1 MRGGVLVFPHL
12 SDVLSL
18 FLKAPQL
25 KTAPTGCFTGLTEE
39 KAQQMLRIAG
49 AILRRKA
56 LSYLVCSLIHSRAL
70 TKASIHGVTSSC
82 DRDSP
87 LG

>member
-1 MRGGVLVFPHL
+1 MLFPHL
-12 SDVLSL
+12 ADVFSL

-25 KTAPTGCFTGLTEE
+25 KTAPKGRLTGLTGE
-39 KAQQMLRIAG
+39 KAQQMLHSAG